1 MKNSHV
7 VKEMLENV
15 NSLNGLIKVIKL
27 VDNQYLSLLGVILA
41 VYIELLVR
49 RRNLNF
55 GEHQNLCVN
64 GDITCHD
71 SGCHDWN

>member
-7 VKEMLENV
+7 VKEMLENE

-55 GEHQNLCVN
+55 GEHQNLSVN